1 MKATKRITSMILS
14 VCMLLGL
21 VFVPTQAQQTS
32 ANGGGFRGNAYN
44 SGVTTAKTPTTAEG
58 SGLLW
63 AQKSG
68 NYAGPPMYA
77 NGAIYTYWENKIYK
91 LNKNSG
97 AVEATGTIAL
107 DPNNMWAQA
116 FGYTYFPVTYGDG
129 KVYVAI
135 AGGKVQAF
143 DADTLEDA
151 WTYTNADADSAT
163 DAYSPITYED
173 GKIYIGFYKGWG
185 SSAPTAFTCI
195 STNDGKEVW
204 STTED
209 GSFEWDGA
217 AVIGDYVV
225 YGNQSGS
232 LISRNK
238 NTGELAQTQSVSS
251 TQVKASVTY
260 DNGKIYTITGD
271 AKLTVADFDLSSGKF
286 SNLKQIDC
294 SQYGPGS
301 TSTPVVYNGIAYVG
315 VGKYGSGKVVAVD
328 TVGEKVLWSID
339 EPSYPQGSIVLS
351 NAYES
356 DGYLYLYVTYN
367 GRPGGINVIKVKAD
381 GSEAEGY
388 ELFNAAGYENY
399 CMSSIVVDEEG
410 TLYYK
415 NDSGNVFAV
424 ANADKLDDKA
434 KVAEVEKTIA
444 DLPEKTKITLE
455 DEAAIKAAREGY
467 ESLTERQKALVSADA
482 VQNLEAAE
490 AKISVLKTEKV
501 LEKLPAAEKITLE
514 NEQEVVEARKQYD
527 ALTRS
532 QKKELSSENVWNLF
546 DAEKKITQLKDEAAK
561 EASEKDKEA
570 AAKVEEQ
577 IEAIGTVTLEKVEQV
592 KTVKAEYDKLTKE
605 QKNLI
610 SVEAVVK
617 LREAIAASDKCI
629 ADAAKD
635 ETEKEALQAAAK
647 VEEQIEAIG
656 TVTLEK
662 VEQVKAVKAEY
673 DKLTKEQKNL
683 ISVEAVVKLREA
695 IAASDKC
702 IADAAKDKAE
712 KEALQAAAKVE
723 KQIEAIGT
731 VTLAKVEQVKAV
743 KAEYDKL
750 TKEQKNLISV
760 EAVVTLREAVTES
773 NRYIK
778 DTKTNAYYKVTNS
791 TVSYIKPIVK
801 KASVVIP
808 EQITVSGHTYKV
820 TAISAKAF
828 SKNTVIRKV
837 VISKNISKI
846 GKRAFYGCKNLKKIQ
861 VKSRRLSAR
870 RVGSKAFKGINRNAK
885 MSVPKSKVK
894 SYTKW
899 IKTKGSRSI
908 TITK

>member
-271 AKLTVADFDLSSGKF
+271 AKLTVADFDLSNGKF

-351 NAYES
+351 NAYENE
-356 DGYLYLYVTYN
+356 GYLYLYITYN

-415 NDSGNVFAV
+415 NDSGNVLAV

-434 KVAEVEKTIA
+434 KAVEVEKTIT
-444 DLPEKTKITLE
+444 DLPAEAKITVD
-455 DEAAIKAAREGY
+455 DEKAITEAREAY
-467 ESLTERQKALVSADA
+467 EALTEKQKSFVSAEA
-482 VQNLEAAE
+482 VQALEAAE
-490 AKISVLKTEKV
+490 AKLALVKTEKA
-501 LEKLPAAEKITLE
+501 LADLPSASKVTLE
-514 NEQEVVEARKQYD
+514 NEKEIAAVRKQYD
-527 ALTRS
+527 ALTRA
-532 QKKELSSENVWNLF
+532 QKKELSSEDVMNLF
-546 DAEKKITQLKDEAAK
+546 DAEKKIEKLKDAAEKAAK
-561 EASEKDKEA
+561 EEAS
-570 AAKVEEQ
+570 
-577 IEAIGTVTLEKVEQV
+577 
-592 KTVKAEYDKLTKE
+592 
-605 QKNLI
+605 
-610 SVEAVVK
+610 
-617 LREAIAASDKCI
+617 
-629 ADAAKD
+629 AKD
-635 ETEKEALQAAAK
+635 VQAA
-647 VEEQIEAIG
+647 E
-656 TVTLEK
+656 
-662 VEQVKAVKAEY
+662 
-673 DKLTKEQKNL
+673 
-683 ISVEAVVKLREA
+683 
-695 IAASDKC
+695 
-702 IADAAKDKAE
+702 
-712 KEALQAAAKVE
+712 KVE

-731 VTLAKVEQVKAV
+731 VTLAKVDKVKAV

-750 TKEQKNLISV
+750 TKTQKNLISV
-760 EAVVTLREAVTES
+760 EAVVTLREAVAES
-773 NRYIK
+773 NKYIK
-778 DTKTNAYYKVTNS
+778 DTKTNAYYKVATNNA
-791 TVSYIKPIVK
+791 VAYIKPITVK
-801 KASVVIP
+801 VSAVIP
-808 EQITVSGHTYKV
+808 AQITVAGHTYKV
-820 TAISAKAF
+820 TSIRAKAF
-828 SKNTVIRKV
+828 SKNTTVTKV
-837 VISKNISKI
+837 VIGKNVSKI
-846 GKRAFYGCKNLKKIQ
+846 GKEAFYGCKNLKKIQ
-861 VKSRRLSAR
+861 VKSKKLSSKN
-870 RVGSKAFKGINRNAK
+870 VGSRAFKEINKKAK

-894 SYTKW
+894 SYAKW
-899 IKTKGSRSI
+899 VKTKGSRSI
-908 TITK
+908 KVTK